1 VYTYH
6 PENTQVPFRD
16 LVTRSFI
23 AGFVELY
30 ELTKSNP
37 DLRMVPIKHYTAVKT
52 GLEQLGYR
60 VRIRYRGP
68 HAQQRDTHKAD
79 ARAFTVYFKSQE

>member
-6 PENTQVPFRD
+6 PENTQVPKRD
-16 LVTRSFI
+16 LVTQSFV

-30 ELTKSNP
+30 ELAKSNP
-37 DLRMVPIKHYTAVKT
+37 DLRMVPIEQYTAVKT
-52 GLEQLGYR
+52 GLKHLGYR

-79 ARAFTVYFKSQE
+79 ARAFTVYFQN